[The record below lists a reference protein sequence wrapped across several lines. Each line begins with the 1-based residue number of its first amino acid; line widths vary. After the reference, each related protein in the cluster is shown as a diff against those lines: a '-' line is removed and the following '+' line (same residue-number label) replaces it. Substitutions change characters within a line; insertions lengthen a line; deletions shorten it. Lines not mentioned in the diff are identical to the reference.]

1 MTTSETKRAFV
12 LSKINSANGS
22 VIWNKVINPFTDAQ
36 WDMNDPNATG
46 QHIHGRF
53 PGYLVEMAVDSTGT
67 TYVVWGTTGTS
78 GYVKYDTNGT
88 LVTTYDRVADTTGE
102 TLGK

>member
-1 MTTSETKRAFV
+1 
-12 LSKINSANGS
+12 
-22 VIWNKVINPFTDAQ
+22 
-36 WDMNDPNATG
+36 MNNPNATG

-53 PGYLVEMAVDSTGT
+53 PGHLVEMAVDSTGT

-102 TLGK
+102 TLCKWNSKPAVVVLPDDSFFWFQYVNRSSQDYLMSSK